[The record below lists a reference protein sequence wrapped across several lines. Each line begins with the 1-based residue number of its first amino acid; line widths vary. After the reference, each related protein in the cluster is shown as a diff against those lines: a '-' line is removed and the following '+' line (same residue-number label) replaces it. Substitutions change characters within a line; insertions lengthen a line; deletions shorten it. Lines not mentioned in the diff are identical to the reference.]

1 MLISDFV
8 AYYGFYDLRMLDE
21 RCFVSTIESARARD
35 EVPRI
40 ARALDLLG
48 GTRRSRR
55 SWSVN
60 GVKLSISCDESP
72 IVVNGTFC
80 TDGRTRRTAR
90 RTEKVVARR
99 AEKR

>member
-1 MLISDFV
+1 MHQH

-55 SWSVN
+55 SWSVS

-72 IVVNGTFC
+72 IAVTEHLHGRP
-80 TDGRTRRTAR
+80 DGRTAR
-90 RTEKVVARR
+90 RPDVVTRR